1 MHTQWAKPPKKKIHF
16 RIRRK
21 NKIFR
26 QIDISMFSRG
36 FSSLCCGDGRQVCE
50 KIEFFSRNLYSIQ
63 SQTLYLQCCFGC
75 APSRE
80 TFFWSINMYRKLQY
94 LNAKPG
100 LSSYVKILK
109 TPWKWYTQSQLRQEL
124 KQTKNPQ
131 RTIPKIS
138 KGLCTILAGSIIF

>member
-1 MHTQWAKPPKKKIHF
+1 MREYNAHTQWAKPLKKKIHF
-16 RIRRK
+16 RIRKK

-50 KIEFFSRNLYSIQ
+50 KIEFFSRNLYIQ

-109 TPWKWYTQSQLRQEL
+109 TSWKWYTQSQLRQEL
-124 KQTKNPQ
+124 KQTKNHTKNLK
-131 RTIPKIS
+131 RFMYYF
-138 KGLCTILAGSIIF
+138 CR